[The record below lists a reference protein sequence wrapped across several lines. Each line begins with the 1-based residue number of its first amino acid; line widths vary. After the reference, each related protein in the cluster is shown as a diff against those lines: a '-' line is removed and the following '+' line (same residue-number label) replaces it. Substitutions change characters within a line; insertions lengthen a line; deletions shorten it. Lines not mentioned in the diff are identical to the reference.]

1 MRYEAALV
9 EASVGQ
15 DSIGVAKIGRQD
27 WNRWRRTCPGP
38 EVRLLLLLERTDL
51 SDVLI
56 LGIVGGG
63 EILILGIVGDLVGD
77 AGRLEDG
84 QDLQGELVP
93 LELLHDHGSYRRLAD
108 RVRWL
113 IDFS

>member
-56 LGIVGGG
+56 LGIVG
-63 EILILGIVGDLVGD
+63 DLVGD